1 MSDRP
6 YWIVGGES
14 EYQNAVDLTVDSVM
28 ESLIE
33 YPEDYDDVHEAIE
46 DAVGW
51 HNLVTY
57 NVFAYLFVLRH
68 SPAFEHGLEAY
79 DYETYVE
86 GVTNYRRYL
95 QQLAYVSFRADVT
108 EEVMEQ
114 LDPETSDWLN
124 P

>member
-33 YPEDYDDVHEAIE
+33 YPEDYDDVHEAI
-46 DAVGW
+46 DDTVDY

-68 SPAFEHGLEAY
+68 SPAFEYGLVAY
-79 DYETYVE
+79 DYEPFVE

-114 LDPETSDWLN
+114 LDPETSDWL
-124 P
+124 